1 MKLFKIVSLI
11 ITVSLMIVFF
21 KPTESFAQAVCQSV
35 NGEITTLGNSAEV
48 TGFGGIGWCLITPE
62 KMQIELDY
70 IGLCKSQPAWNTY
83 LTDCNEVFSSS
94 PARLTTISK
103 ETPFDLGTEIS
114 IEEGEYPYAVIV
126 VSNKI
131 KHSSAIKFNSVRN
144 GYGPV
149 RGTPSSGQWCWSID
163 DPNSRSSSGIG
174 DGQNDLYIAECGNS
188 LPSQLGY
195 NSSIATSVRDGNGA
209 RSDLSSGTTDSTTWD
224 VYLVDSAKNRNWDAG
239 NQVVTNASYFIGI
252 QKFNNSVQITPNTSN
267 VDLGF
272 KLTNTF
278 GLNVD
283 MTTLDGNGDMSH
295 VKGFVLGGFEFK
307 VIPN

>member
-1 MKLFKIVSLI
+1 MKIFKIVSLI
-11 ITVSLMIVFF
+11 ITVSLTVVFF
-21 KPTESFAQAVCQSV
+21 KPTESFAQAVCPSV

-114 IEEGEYPYAVIV
+114 IEEGDYPYAVIV
-126 VSNKI
+126 VSNQI
-131 KHSSAIKFNSVRN
+131 KHASAIKFNGNRIGN
-144 GYGPV
+144 GNTTGP
-149 RGTPSSGQWCWSID
+149 WCWSID

-174 DGQNDLYIAECGNS
+174 DGATNDYIAQCGNS
-188 LPSQLGY
+188 VPNQIGY
-195 NSSIATSVRDGNGA
+195 NSSIATSVRGANGA
-209 RSDLSSGTTDSTTWD
+209 RADLSSGTTDSTTWD

-307 VIPN
+307 VVPK